1 MSARALL
8 VLRLAAR
15 DLRFEWRLAAC
26 LLAGLAAVLAPLLVL
41 FGLKN
46 GVIERVRAEL
56 IENPMV
62 RQITNT
68 ATRSFDAD
76 FFARMAARPDVA
88 FVIGRA
94 RSLNAEAS
102 FSRDEPGAPQRLA
115 EIVPTGA
122 NDPLLRGL
130 APPTAS
136 QVVPQANF
144 AARIGLS
151 PGARVVL
158 RVPAAA
164 GREPLALRLTVAG
177 IAPLAATGREAV
189 MVHPDIARLVGAYI
203 DQQLPATATP
213 ADAAALPPA
222 PAEGFR
228 LHVRGLADVI
238 TLDRLLRAE
247 DIPVASRA
255 DDVAALFG
263 MDRALTLLFVMLAGL
278 GGLGY
283 VVSLGVSLYANVE
296 RKQRELSLLRLI
308 GLRRAD
314 LALFTVLQGAVIG
327 LLGATVAGIAAL
339 LMQGG
344 LNAWWPLGDASEGR
358 AALSVIG
365 PWHVAGA
372 VAVSLTGAA
381 LAALAAGLRAA
392 NIQPAEG
399 MRYG

>member
-1 MSARALL
+1 MTARPLL

-56 IENPMV
+56 VENPMV

-68 ATRSFDAD
+68 ATRSFDAE
-76 FFARMAARPDVA
+76 FFARMAARADVA

-102 FSRDEPGAPQRLA
+102 FSRDEPGALQRLA
-115 EIVPTGA
+115 EIVPTGPG
-122 NDPLLRGL
+122 DPLLRGIT
-130 APPTAS
+130 PPTPA
-136 QVVPQANF
+136 QIVPQANF
-144 AARIGLS
+144 AARIGLA

-164 GREPLALRLTVAG
+164 GRDPLVLRLVVSG

-189 MVHPDIARLVGAYI
+189 LVHPDVARLVGAYI
-203 DQQLPATATP
+203 DQDLPATATP
-213 ADAAALPPA
+213 ADAAALPFVA
-222 PAEGFR
+222 AEGFR
-228 LHVRGLADVI
+228 LHVRTLPDVI
-238 TLDRLLRAE
+238 TLDRALRAE

-255 DDVAALFG
+255 DDVSALFG
-263 MDRALTLLFVMLAGL
+263 MDRALSLLFVMLAGL
-278 GGLGY
+278 GGIGY

-308 GLRRAD
+308 GLRRSD
-314 LALFTVLQGAVIG
+314 LALFTVLQGAAIG
-327 LLGATVAGIAAL
+327 LLGAAVAGGAAL

-344 LNAWWPLGDASEGR
+344 LNAWWPLGDGGAAR

-372 VAVSLTGAA
+372 VGVSLAGAA
-381 LAALAAGLRAA
+381 LAALAAGIRAA